1 MADVFGAMPPE
12 QRLILA
18 EASFSAFGVTRSLI
32 GGGTAYALL
41 TQPGARG
48 PMAIRVRSRQD
59 QILGSVLGP
68 KLWVVRIR

>member
-1 MADVFGAMPPE
+1 MGVVAASMGALFLVWGTPPTF
-12 QRLILA
+12 RRMWL
-18 EASFSAFGVTRSLI
+18 V
-32 GGGTAYALL
+32 GGGTAYTLL
-41 TQPGARG
+41 TQPGARV